1 MGARVSP
8 VSNLAD
14 RLAVLRRQAGAEPAP
29 AADNP
34 AAPTPERW
42 ASGDEPL
49 PADRSAH
56 DAIIPGLARDG
67 AITGGRPRSGSLAGE
82 ARAPMLAELRERID
96 QITRARR
103 PSRPGPGRVD
113 ESALAEQVGGRR
125 VAPGLIRIE
134 TEAPAG
140 WWRDA
145 RRQLPARPVA
155 RPDAGA
161 APTALADALDA
172 FGHAAPAV
180 FLDTETTGLAGGTG
194 TVAFLVGL
202 ARSAGPDLTVTQ
214 WLLTAFHGEAALLA
228 ELTETLAG
236 TSTLVTYNGRSF
248 DAPLLQARYRLAGLA
263 DPLPGLAHL
272 DLLHPTRSAYGQRWP
287 DCRLQTAEREI
298 LGLERTGD
306 IPGHAIPE
314 VWFRWVRSGH
324 AGQLPA
330 VLEHNRLDLVALA
343 ALLPRLAA
351 AHRDP
356 VGHAADPVALTR
368 RRLREG
374 DEDAVY
380 AYLLEHRD
388 RLDRRALLALAR
400 LARRR
405 RAWDVATGIWSG
417 LATVDDTEALE
428 CLAKYHEHVGRDPH
442 AALAITRRLA
452 DVGLGAPHY
461 LTRLARLE
469 RQARR

>member
-1 MGARVSP
+1 VS
-8 VSNLAD
+8 SLAD
-14 RLAVLRRQAGAEPAP
+14 RLGALRRQAGAEPTP
-29 AADNP
+29 ASDNP

-42 ASGDEPL
+42 TSRDEPF
-49 PADRSAH
+49 PADRGAH
-56 DAIIPGLARDG
+56 DAKIPGLARDG
-67 AITGGRPRSGSLAGE
+67 AVKGGAPRSGSLAPE

-134 TEAPAG
+134 TEALAG
-140 WWRDA
+140 WWRDT

-155 RPDAGA
+155 GPDAGA

-194 TVAFLVGL
+194 TVAFVVGI
-202 ARSAGPDLTVTQ
+202 ARTEGASLTVTQ
-214 WLLTAFHGEAALLA
+214 WLLTAFHGEPGLLVELAAAL
-228 ELTETLAG
+228 AG
-236 TSTLVTYNGRSF
+236 AATLVTYNGRSF
-248 DAPLLQARYRLAGLA
+248 DAPLLQARYRLTGLP
-263 DPLPGLAHL
+263 DPLPALAHL
-272 DLLHPTRSAYGQRWP
+272 DLLHPTRGAFGRRWP
-287 DCRLQTAEREI
+287 DCRLQTAEREL
-298 LGLERTGD
+298 LGLERIGD

-324 AGQLPA
+324 ADQLPE
-330 VLEHNRLDLVALA
+330 VIEHNRLDLVALA

-351 AHRDP
+351 AQQDP
-356 VGHAADPVALTR
+356 VGHAADPVAVTR
-368 RRLREG
+368 QRLRKGE
-374 DEDAVY
+374 EDTVY
-380 AYLLEHRD
+380 AYLLDNRD
-388 RLDRRALLALAR
+388 RLDPRALLTLAR
-400 LARRR
+400 MARRR
-405 RAWDVATGIWSG
+405 RDWEVAIGIWSH
-417 LATVDDTEALE
+417 LATADDTEALE
-428 CLAKYHEHVGRDPH
+428 CLAKFHEHVGHDAQ

-452 DVGLGAPHY
+452 DVELSVPRH